1 MKNLR
6 KTITLLIVIGL
17 LGSFSSSAFSLSSE
31 WIDNEVS
38 QVRLISPFTH
48 NNDQKEL
55 ILGLQY
61 KMKPGWKTYWQSPG
75 DGGFAQNI
83 SWENSTHIEKVEIV
97 YCASRVARTP
107 GSERAGQIGR
117 HWNKLFLGWVRFR
130 CHARHHATDHEHYR
144 SK

>member
-1 MKNLR
+1 MYHNNLIKRMKNLR

-83 SWENSTHIEKVEIV
+83 
-97 YCASRVARTP
+97 
-107 GSERAGQIGR
+107 
-117 HWNKLFLGWVRFR
+117 
-130 CHARHHATDHEHYR
+130 
-144 SK
+144 